1 MTQAVGATTLVLG
14 LGNTLLG
21 DEGAGVRAI
30 QRLESDWPNL
40 RGVEYVD
47 GGTLSFTLAGP
58 IEDADHL
65 IVIDVAQLHKAPGTV
80 EVFEGEQMDRFVGDG
95 KKTTPHEVSLLDL
108 LAIAYLSDSLPRNR
122 ALIAIQPQCMD
133 WSETLSDV
141 IEQSLS
147 LVCDQT
153 LALIRRWRC

>member
-1 MTQAVGATTLVLG
+1 MTQAAGATTLVLG

-30 QRLESDWPNL
+30 YRLQSEWPD
-40 RGVEYVD
+40 RHDVEYVD

-58 IEDADHL
+58 VEDADQL
-65 IVIDVAQLHKAPGTV
+65 IVIDVAQLHQAPGTV
-80 EVFEGEQMDRFVGDG
+80 EVFEGEQMDRFVGEG

-108 LAIAYLSDSLPRNR
+108 LAIAHLSGSLPRNR

-133 WSETLSDV
+133 WSETLSDAV
-141 IEQSLS
+141 EQSLS

-153 LALIRRWRC
+153 LALIRRWQC